1 MAKKFLVFQGPV
13 ATRSGYGDY
22 ARDLAYCLIQ
32 SNKYDVKIISM
43 PWGTTPMD
51 AFEDDNP
58 KDVLVKSA
66 IAKEPIT
73 TQPDIFIQVSVPNE
87 FRAVGKYANIGITAG
102 IETTQ
107 CAPEWLQGL
116 NNMDFNIVMSEFGKQ
131 VFLDTKYEIR
141 HKENQTMQ
149 GFVESTKPIHVL
161 FSGVDEDYYKK
172 TDDLESNIKN
182 IIDNIEEEFLFLSV
196 GHWLSGDFG
205 QDRKNIS
212 GMLHNFFMTFKNQT
226 NQPALILKTSGAT
239 FSLKDKERIL
249 MKINAIRA
257 MFDPADKLPNIY
269 LIHGNLSKKEMNSLY
284 NHEKVKAMVSYTK
297 GEGFGRPL
305 LEFAVT
311 GKPVIA
317 SGFSGHVDFLNP
329 VFHTFIP
336 GELTEIDKSAVWN
349 GVLVEGSK
357 WFTVNY
363 TEASKILADVFKNY
377 KRYKYES
384 IKFLNHVH
392 KWSLD
397 AMGEKLV
404 NIIESNTSVPER
416 MELKLPPIELPK
428 IKKLD

>member
-1 MAKKFLVFQGPV
+1 MAKKTLVFQAPV

-22 ARDLAYCLIQ
+22 ARDLAYCLIN

-43 PWGTTPMD
+43 PWGSTPMD
-51 AFEDDNP
+51 AFEENNP
-58 KDVLVKSA
+58 KDMLVKSA
-66 IAKEPIT
+66 IAREPIT
-73 TQPDIFIQVSVPNE
+73 SQPDVFVQVSVPNE
-87 FRAVGKYANIGITAG
+87 FRPVGKYANIGITAG

-107 CAPEWLQGL
+107 CAPEWLEGL
-116 NNMDFNIVMSEFGKQ
+116 NNMDFNIVMSEFGKK
-131 VFLDTKYEIR
+131 VFMDTKYEMR
-141 HKENQTMQ
+141 DKTNQSLQ
-149 GFVESTKPIHVL
+149 GYVESKKPIHVL
-161 FSGVDEDYYKK
+161 FSGVDEAFYRK
-172 TDDLESNIKN
+172 TDTIEENIKTML
-182 IIDNIEEEFLFLSV
+182 DNIEEEFLFLSV

-205 QDRKNIS
+205 EDRKNIS
-212 GMLHNFFMTFKNQT
+212 GMLHNFFMTFKNQEI
-226 NQPALILKTSGAT
+226 QPALLLKTSGAT

-249 MKINAIRA
+249 MKINAIKG
-257 MFDPADKLPNIY
+257 MFSSDDKLPNVY
-269 LIHGNLSKKEMNSLY
+269 LIHGNLSKNEMNSLY

-317 SGFSGHVDFLNP
+317 SGFSGHTDFLNP
-329 VFHTFIP
+329 VFHTLLP

-349 GVLVEGSK
+349 GVLVEGSS

-363 TEASKILADVFKNY
+363 TEASKILLDIVKNY
-377 KRYKYES
+377 KKYKYES
-384 IKFLNHVH
+384 IKFLNHIN

-416 MELKLPPIELPK
+416 MELKLPPIDLPK